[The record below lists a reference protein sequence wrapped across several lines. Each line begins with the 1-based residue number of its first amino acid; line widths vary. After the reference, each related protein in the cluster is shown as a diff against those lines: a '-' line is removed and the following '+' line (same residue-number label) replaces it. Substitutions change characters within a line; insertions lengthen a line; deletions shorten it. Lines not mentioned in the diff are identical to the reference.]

1 MHRLVVGDFLVVL
14 IGILHRA
21 ILDAHAATGAFVFD
35 DVARFL
41 GQPDGKVAFLAIDAV
56 NFGVGE
62 NLDIGMPAD
71 LDQFR

>member
-1 MHRLVVGDFLVVL
+1 MHGLVVGDLLVVL
-14 IGILHRA
+14 IRIHRRA
-21 ILDAHAATGAFVFD
+21 VLDADAATGALVLD

-41 GQPDGKVAFLAIDAV
+41 GQLDGKIACLAIDAV
-56 NFGVGE
+56 NFGIGK

>member
-1 MHRLVVGDFLVVL
+1 L
-14 IGILHRA
+14 IRVRHRA
-21 ILDAHAATGAFVFD
+21 VLDADAAAGALVLD

-41 GQPDGKVAFLAIDAV
+41 GQLDGKIACLASDAV
-56 NFGVGE
+56 NFGIGK